1 MAFSYVEDKNKAKI
15 KVIGVGGA
23 GGNAVNNMIEAKL
36 KGVKFIVANTD
47 LQALD
52 ASKAEVKIQIGQE
65 LTEGLGAGADPEK
78 GKDAALES
86 MNEIRDALEDSH
98 MVFITA
104 GFGGGTGTGAAP
116 VIAEI
121 CKDLGI
127 LTVAVASKP
136 FSFEGKKREKQALNG
151 LQKIQKITDTVI
163 IIPNDRL
170 RSYAPKGSKMVDMF
184 IKADEI
190 LHHSVKG
197 ITDLI
202 MMPGHVNLDFA
213 DVKATMQKSGK
224 ALMGIGIS
232 SGENRAIEA
241 AEKAISHPLL
251 EDISISGAK
260 GVLMNITSSSDLT
273 LDEMAEASDRIYK
286 EVGDDADI
294 IWGQTFDEE
303 LGDEMRITVIATGID
318 SDDFEESN
326 QEECNQEKFNQ
337 TDQLDSTILQRSD
350 YQQPVA
356 APHIQQNK
364 QHQEVQH
371 QMTQNK
377 EAQNQMAQNQM
388 AQNQMTQNQMPQH
401 PTSTE
406 DTARGHVRIP
416 TKEDR
421 ANWNKFDNPV
431 IITHKKA
438 VGDDTTINDYNST
451 TIDKDDLE
459 VPTFLR
465 KKAD

>member
-1 MAFSYVEDKNKAKI
+1 MTFSYVESENSAKI

-23 GGNAVNNMIEAKL
+23 GGNAVNNMIDAKL

-47 LQALD
+47 VQALE
-52 ASKAEVKIQIGQE
+52 ASRAEVKIQIGKE
-65 LTEGLGAGADPEK
+65 LTEGLGAGADPNTGRE
-78 GKDAALES
+78 AAQENFDELK
-86 MNEIRDALEDSH
+86 DALEDSH

-136 FSFEGKKREKQALNG
+136 FSFEGKKREKQALEG
-151 LQKIQKITDTVI
+151 LEKLHGITDTVI
-163 IIPNDRL
+163 TIPNDRL
-170 RSYAPKGSKMVDMF
+170 RGIAPKGARMVDMF

-213 DVKATMQKSGK
+213 DVRTTMQKAGK
-224 ALMGIGIS
+224 ALMGIGIA
-232 SGENRAIEA
+232 SGENRAVEA

-273 LDEMAEASDRIYK
+273 LDEMTEASDRIHK
-286 EVGDDADI
+286 EVGDDAEI

-303 LGDEMRITVIATGID
+303 LGDEMRITVIATGIGLD
-318 SDDFEESN
+318 SEESN
-326 QEECNQEKFNQ
+326 ASNNIHHFDPQVQQVQAVRYEQQQVGAGSVSYNQAQ
-337 TDQLDSTILQRSD
+337 
-350 YQQPVA
+350 A
-356 APHIQQNK
+356 APRF
-364 QHQEVQH
+364 
-371 QMTQNK
+371 
-377 EAQNQMAQNQM
+377 
-388 AQNQMTQNQMPQH
+388 
-401 PTSTE
+401 
-406 DTARGHVRIP
+406 DTPPDKPIARGHLRTP
-416 TKEDR
+416 TEEELS
-421 ANWNKFDNPV
+421 NWNEFDNPV
-431 IITHKKA
+431 TIKHKKA
-438 VGDDTTINDYNST
+438 VGDDAMMNNYSTIPFDN
-451 TIDKDDLE
+451 DDLE

-465 KKAD
+465 RKAD

>member
-1 MAFSYVEDKNKAKI
+1 MAFSYVENENSAKI

-23 GGNAVNNMIEAKL
+23 GGNAVNNMIDAKL

-47 LQALD
+47 VQALE
-52 ASKAEVKIQIGQE
+52 ASKAEIKIQIGRE
-65 LTEGLGAGADPEK
+65 LTQGLGAGADPNK
-78 GKDAALES
+78 GHQAAEES
-86 MNEIRDALEDSH
+86 REELRQALEDSH

-116 VIAEI
+116 VIADI

-136 FSFEGKKREKQALNG
+136 FSFEGKKREKQAIAG
-151 LQKIQKITDTVI
+151 LEKLHGITDTVI
-163 IIPNDRL
+163 TIPNDRL
-170 RSYAPKGSKMVDMF
+170 RGIATKGAKMVDMF

-213 DVKATMQKSGK
+213 DVRTTMQKAGK
-224 ALMGIGIS
+224 AVMGIGIA
-232 SGENRAIEA
+232 SGENRAVEA
-241 AEKAISHPLL
+241 AERAISHPLL

-273 LDEMAEASDRIYK
+273 LDEMTEASDRIYE

-303 LGDEMRITVIATGID
+303 LGDELRITVIATGID
-318 SDDFEESN
+318 AEEVKASDNIHHFDPKPQPNEYQKAVPIQQTVQQPFAQSSEPIARGQLRTPS
-326 QEECNQEKFNQ
+326 QEE
-337 TDQLDSTILQRSD
+337 L
-350 YQQPVA
+350 
-356 APHIQQNK
+356 
-364 QHQEVQH
+364 
-371 QMTQNK
+371 
-377 EAQNQMAQNQM
+377 AQ
-388 AQNQMTQNQMPQH
+388 
-401 PTSTE
+401 
-406 DTARGHVRIP
+406 
-416 TKEDR
+416 
-421 ANWNKFDNPV
+421 WNEYDNPV
-431 IITHKKA
+431 IVKQKKA
-438 VGDDTTINDYNST
+438 VGYDDLLNDYNS
-451 TIDKDDLE
+451 IPFDNNDLE

-465 KKAD
+465 RKAD

>member
-1 MAFSYVEDKNKAKI
+1 MTFSYVESENSAKI

-23 GGNAVNNMIEAKL
+23 GGNAVNNMIDAKL

-47 LQALD
+47 LQALE
-52 ASKAEVKIQIGQE
+52 ASRAEVKIQIGKD
-65 LTEGLGAGADPEK
+65 LTQGLGAGADPNT
-78 GKDAALES
+78 GRDAAQE
-86 MNEIRDALEDSH
+86 NIEEIRAALEDSH

-136 FSFEGKKREKQALNG
+136 FSFEGKKREKQALEG
-151 LQKIQKITDTVI
+151 LKKLHGITDTVI
-163 IIPNDRL
+163 TIPNDRL
-170 RSYAPKGSKMVDMF
+170 RGIAPKGARMVDMF

-213 DVKATMQKSGK
+213 DVKTTMQKAGK
-224 ALMGIGIS
+224 ALMGIGIA
-232 SGENRAIEA
+232 SGENRAVEA

-273 LDEMAEASDRIYK
+273 LDEMTEASDRIHK
-286 EVGDDADI
+286 EVGDDAEI

-303 LGDEMRITVIATGID
+303 LGDEIRITVIATGIGGD
-318 SDDFEESN
+318 SEEPAVSSN
-326 QEECNQEKFNQ
+326 IHHFDPMAQPVQPAV
-337 TDQLDSTILQRSD
+337 
-350 YQQPVA
+350 YQQP
-356 APHIQQNK
+356 
-364 QHQEVQH
+364 
-371 QMTQNK
+371 QMKPRFATQPD
-377 EAQNQMAQNQM
+377 QPIVRGQLR
-388 AQNQMTQNQMPQH
+388 TP
-401 PTSTE
+401 TE
-406 DTARGHVRIP
+406 D
-416 TKEDR
+416 ELS
-421 ANWNKFDNPV
+421 NWDEFDNPV
-431 IITHKKA
+431 IVRQKKV
-438 VGDDTTINDYNST
+438 VGDDTMINNYSAMPFDN
-451 TIDKDDLE
+451 DDLE

-465 KKAD
+465 RKAD